1 MINSTESENNNL
13 GLKYRLYLPEVKS
26 NKCLLLVHGR
36 AGNSNVMW
44 IFTKALK
51 DKRCTIIAPQA
62 FEEDEIGGYSWWEI
76 GGNKDKSG
84 DVLINESYLSESVS
98 KLEKFIENIK
108 IEYQVDEIIA
118 FGFSQ
123 GAGLISSLAVKNPK
137 LFSSI
142 AMLSG
147 FLPTPARYQLK
158 TNNLELGKS
167 EEKLPNIFMFHGS
180 KDEIIKFERA
190 KKDAEVLSKYSKSFK
205 FIQDDVGHKVS
216 STGIKE
222 LGNWMEKVYD

>member
-1 MINSTESENNNL
+1 MINSIESKNDNL
-13 GLKYRLYLPEVKS
+13 GLKYRSYLPEIKS

-36 AGNSNVMW
+36 AGNSKVMW

-51 DKRCTIIAPQA
+51 DKRCTILAPQA
-62 FEEDEIGGYSWWEI
+62 HLEDEIGGYSWWEI

-84 DVLINESYLSESVS
+84 DVLIDASYLSDSVV
-98 KLEKFIENIK
+98 KLEKFIENLK
-108 IEYQVDEIIA
+108 QEYQVSEIIA

-123 GAGLISSLAVKNPK
+123 GAGLISTLAVKNPK

-147 FLPTPARYQLK
+147 FLPTPARYQLEK
-158 TNNLELGKS
+158 NNIDS
-167 EEKLPNIFMFHGS
+167 EASKKNLPNIFMFHGS

-190 KKDAEVLSKYSKSFK
+190 KKDAEILSKYSKSFK

-222 LGNWMEKVYD
+222 LGNWIEQVYE

>member
-1 MINSTESENNNL
+1 MINSRESENNNL
-13 GLKYRLYLPEVKS
+13 GLKYRLYLPEIKS

-44 IFTKALK
+44 IFTKALM

-84 DVLINESYLSESVS
+84 DVLIDDSYLFESVS

-108 IEYQVDEIIA
+108 TEYGVNEIIA

-137 LFSSI
+137 LFTGI

-147 FLPTPARYQLK
+147 FLPTPARYE
-158 TNNLELGKS
+158 LENSKIGSDIKS
-167 EEKLPNIFMFHGS
+167 KDLPNIFMFHGS

-190 KKDAEVLSKYSKSFK
+190 KKDSQILSKHSKNLTFV
-205 FIQDDVGHKVS
+205 QDEVGHKVS

-222 LGNWMEKVYD
+222 LGKWLEKVY